1 MCFEERGRKRNGWLL
16 ALAGS
21 LLIWICPGCDRGPVE
36 FSSNDVYS
44 LVLAKETGLSS
55 EPSEAMGL
63 ATADVLELVEDLF
76 GTPDQ
81 PEWPDR
87 LVADQRLS
95 GLLDWSQ
102 VSRAAG
108 PVYSDKQGLQFGLY
122 REHCNA
128 CHGVNGDG
136 RGPVA
141 ALQNPYP
148 RDYRAGIFKFQST
161 SRGMAPRRQD
171 LLRTIRHGLPG
182 TAMPSFQLLDEADC
196 LALVDYVIYLSIRGE
211 VERRLLAFT
220 AREMDYGNN
229 VGSGSHGDRW
239 LRPMERAQEEE
250 LAAEQLEMIDAQ
262 MIPVLERWAASLT
275 DELPGE
281 PLVVDSIPASTPEL
295 IAAGKQLFHGALAN
309 CYSCHGDGGDGVTA
323 LPLDF
328 DDWTKEWTTRMGL
341 DPRDKEALADFFAV
355 GALRPK
361 GLPARALTRGVFRG
375 GDSPSELYLRL
386 LNGIPGTPMP
396 AINLVEEAGPSGLT
410 RLQVWSLVHYV
421 RSLSQQ
427 ETQVTATLQASPA
440 MQGEEG

>member
-1 MCFEERGRKRNGWLL
+1 MLFAERGRKSNVGLL
-16 ALAGS
+16 ALAGILALS
-21 LLIWICPGCDRGPVE
+21 ICSGCDRQPVE
-36 FSSNDVYS
+36 FSANGVYS
-44 LVLAKETGLSS
+44 VVLSKETGLSN
-55 EPSEAMGL
+55 EPDGEMRL

-81 PEWPDR
+81 PKWPAS
-87 LVADQRLS
+87 LMAEERLS
-95 GLLDWSQ
+95 GMLDWTQ

-148 RDYRAGIFKFQST
+148 RDFRAGIFKFQST
-161 SRGMAPRRQD
+161 SRGKAPRRQD

-182 TAMPSFQLLDEADC
+182 TAMPAFHLLDEADC

-220 AREMDYGNN
+220 AREMDYSNS
-229 VGSGSHGDRW
+229 VGSGSQGDRW
-239 LRPMERAQEEE
+239 LRPMERAKEEE
-250 LAAEQLEMIDAQ
+250 LAVEQQSTIDAQ
-262 MIPVLERWAASLT
+262 MMPVVERWSAGLQEELS
-275 DELPGE
+275 DEL
-281 PLVVDSIPASTPEL
+281 LSIDDVPASTPEM
-295 IAAGKQLFHGALAN
+295 IAAGKELFHGTLAN
-309 CYSCHGDGGDGVTA
+309 CYSCHGEGGDGVTT

-328 DDWTKEWTTRMGL
+328 DDWTKEWTTRLGL
-341 DPRDKEALADFFAV
+341 DPKDKEALADFFAA

-361 GLPARALTRGVFRG
+361 GLPPRALTRGVFRG
-375 GDSPSELYLRL
+375 GDSPSELYMRL
-386 LNGIPGTPMP
+386 LNGISGTPMP
-396 AINLVEEAGPSGLT
+396 AINVVDQAGPSGLT

-421 RSLSQQ
+421 RSLTQQ
-427 ETQVTATLQASPA
+427 E
-440 MQGEEG
+440 GGK